1 MKKYYMGIDQGTT
14 GTRTLL
20 FDRAW
25 NVISSGYEPLP
36 VISEIPGWAEHHIN
50 DIWHS
55 VTASTAKAM
64 KAAGAEPDSILSIG
78 INHEGESVILWDSH
92 TGEAVYPCIVW
103 RDRRNV
109 KEIEKIAWQYNDI
122 VKQKTGLM
130 VDTYFSAAKYAW
142 IMAHVPKA
150 QELLKEKRLMAGTID
165 TWLIWKMTHGKV
177 HVTDAS
183 TASRTL
189 LYNVNEKKWDGELAG
204 VFGLNTDVLPEVC
217 DSAQVY
223 GETDP
228 LDFLGIRAPISG
240 ILVDQQA
247 ALIGQACTKPG
258 MLKTTYGTGC
268 FMLMNTGNV
277 LVNSQYGL
285 LPTVAW
291 QIHGKTTYA
300 LDGGVY
306 TTGAAT
312 KWLSDTLKFMD
323 SPAESEM
330 LAKSVS
336 DNGGLYFVP
345 AFTGLAAP
353 HWDSYASGMMIGI
366 NGETTKAHIVRA
378 TLEATAF
385 QVNDVLESMAGDAD
399 IPISVMRCNGAAT
412 QNSFLMQFQAD
423 ILGIPLELPAIEE
436 STAFGAAFVGAVGLG
451 DYESLDAIEEFW
463 QIRKV
468 YEPSMMADERDSLLY
483 DWHRAVQRA
492 KFWIET

>member
-25 NVISSGYEPLP
+25 NVIASGYEPLS
-36 VISEIPGWAEHHIN
+36 VISKMPGWAEHHIN
-50 DIWHS
+50 DIWNS

-78 INHEGESVILWDSH
+78 INHEGESVILWDSR

-109 KEIEKIAWQYNDI
+109 KEIEEIAWQYNDI

-142 IMAHVPKA
+142 IMANVPKA
-150 QELLKEKRLMAGTID
+150 QELIKEKRLMAGTID
-165 TWLIWKMTHGKV
+165 TWLIWKMTHGQV

-189 LYNVNEKKWDGELAG
+189 LYNVNEKKWDDELAS

-330 LAKSVS
+330 LAKSVP

-385 QVNDVLESMAGDAD
+385 QVNDVLESMVGDAD

-451 DYESLDAIEEFW
+451 DYESLDDIEEFW

>member
-1 MKKYYMGIDQGTT
+1 MGIDQGTT

-25 NVISSGYEPLP
+25 NVIASGYEPLS
-36 VISEIPGWAEHHIN
+36 VISKMPGWAEHHIN
-50 DIWHS
+50 DIWNS

-78 INHEGESVILWDSH
+78 INHEGESVILWDSR

-109 KEIEKIAWQYNDI
+109 KEIEEIAWQYNDI

-142 IMAHVPKA
+142 IMANVPKA
-150 QELLKEKRLMAGTID
+150 QELIKEKRLMAGTID
-165 TWLIWKMTHGKV
+165 TWLIWKMTHGQV

-189 LYNVNEKKWDGELAG
+189 LYNVNEKKWDDELAS

-330 LAKSVS
+330 LAKSVP

-451 DYESLDAIEEFW
+451 DYESLDDIEEFW

>member
-25 NVISSGYEPLP
+25 NVIASGYEPLS
-36 VISEIPGWAEHHIN
+36 VISKMPGWAEHHIN
-50 DIWHS
+50 DIWNS

-78 INHEGESVILWDSH
+78 INHEGESVILWDSR

-109 KEIEKIAWQYNDI
+109 KEIEEIAWQYNDI

-142 IMAHVPKA
+142 IMANVPKA
-150 QELLKEKRLMAGTID
+150 QELIKEKRLMAGTID
-165 TWLIWKMTHGKV
+165 TWLIWKMTHGQV

-189 LYNVNEKKWDGELAG
+189 LYNVNEKKWDDELAS

-330 LAKSVS
+330 LAKSVP

-451 DYESLDAIEEFW
+451 DYESLDDIEEFW

>member
-25 NVISSGYEPLP
+25 NVIASGYEPLS
-36 VISEIPGWAEHHIN
+36 VISKMPGWAEHHIN
-50 DIWHS
+50 DIWNS

-78 INHEGESVILWDSH
+78 INHEGESVILWDSR
-92 TGEAVYPCIVW
+92 TGEAVFPCIVW

-109 KEIEKIAWQYNDI
+109 KEIEEIAWQYNDI

-142 IMAHVPKA
+142 IMANVPKA
-150 QELLKEKRLMAGTID
+150 QELIKEKRLMAGTID
-165 TWLIWKMTHGKV
+165 TWLIWKMTHGQV

-189 LYNVNEKKWDGELAG
+189 LYNVNEKKWDDELAS

-330 LAKSVS
+330 LAKSVP

-451 DYESLDAIEEFW
+451 DYESLDDIEEFW

>member
-25 NVISSGYEPLP
+25 NVIASGYEPLS
-36 VISEIPGWAEHHIN
+36 VISKMPGWAEHHIN
-50 DIWHS
+50 DIWNS

-78 INHEGESVILWDSH
+78 INHEGESVILWDSR

-109 KEIEKIAWQYNDI
+109 KEIEEIAWQYNDI

-142 IMAHVPKA
+142 IMANVPKA
-150 QELLKEKRLMAGTID
+150 QELIKEKRLMAGTID
-165 TWLIWKMTHGKV
+165 TWLIWKMTHGQV

-189 LYNVNEKKWDGELAG
+189 LYNVNEKKWDDELAS

-247 ALIGQACTKPG
+247 ALIGQACTTPG

-268 FMLMNTGNV
+268 FMIMNTGNV

-330 LAKSVS
+330 LAKSVP

-451 DYESLDAIEEFW
+451 DYESLDDIEEFW